1 MNSKKIRT
9 LVCFYFRFIYNRI
22 INNKFSALIVLL
34 FFQLLVLMTSIGLAK
49 ADTSIL
55 YSIVTDNNFASNTD
69 YISFYPNNFLLLI
82 WMKLNYIFWRENF
95 VIVLGL
101 FNILFIDFS
110 IYILFLLN
118 SKCTSLRISNYSF
131 VLGFVIL
138 GFSPQ
143 YIYTYSDSITLFF
156 LNLFLL
162 NFVECCQMPSFRSS
176 IFAGLLLSIT
186 FSFRPTVMIF
196 IIAALIVFIYHF
208 LQKKFQYKKQFFKTL
223 IIFVTSFL
231 LFNRSVDFTLQNQ
244 DFVKFENEHSKTL
257 LYFVDLGLTYSGNIH
272 AEIPENVMNAVG
284 SDRNRLAFEDIKNRL
299 NNYDFTSFVGH
310 VFYKL
315 YWITNEGLFGWQQEN
330 VLSEGQLLQ
339 IPWLRKI
346 QDFPFSKWIRSYVYV
361 EGVNHYLYATS
372 IQFVWIIIVIG
383 LFIYSFYYS
392 SANAY
397 QLWMQISVFG
407 AISFLM
413 IFEGGRTRYLIQFLP
428 AILTVSAIGLT
439 KLVDLSQYLR
449 DIRKSNNGK

>member
-1 MNSKKIRT
+1 M
-9 LVCFYFRFIYNRI
+9 
-22 INNKFSALIVLL
+22 
-34 FFQLLVLMTSIGLAK
+34 
-49 ADTSIL
+49 
-55 YSIVTDNNFASNTD
+55 
-69 YISFYPNNFLLLI
+69 
-82 WMKLNYIFWRENF
+82 
-95 VIVLGL
+95 
-101 FNILFIDFS
+101 
-110 IYILFLLN
+110 
-118 SKCTSLRISNYSF
+118 
-131 VLGFVIL
+131 
-138 GFSPQ
+138 
-143 YIYTYSDSITLFF
+143 
-156 LNLFLL
+156 
-162 NFVECCQMPSFRSS
+162 
-176 IFAGLLLSIT
+176 
-186 FSFRPTVMIF
+186 
-196 IIAALIVFIYHF
+196 
-208 LQKKFQYKKQFFKTL
+208 QKKFQYKKQFFKTL

-339 IPWLRKI
+339 ISWLRKI
-346 QDFPFSKWIRSYVYV
+346 QDFPLSKWIRSYVYV

-383 LFIYSFYYS
+383 LFVYSFYYS

-439 KLVDLSQYLR
+439 KLVDLSQNL
-449 DIRKSNNGK
+449 